1 MSEVPLP
8 RAIAIA
14 FAFIIIVC
22 AADALWYFAFA
33 HASAAHQ
40 QLYEAASDRASAAA
54 WERERLRNTA
64 IGIPIVATAVSF
76 LAVLLVRVRDTK

>member
-33 HASAAHQ
+33 HASAAWQNH
-40 QLYEAASDRASAAA
+40 YEVASERASAAA

-64 IGIPIVATAVSF
+64 IGIPIVATALSF